1 MLNGSPEGLEK
12 LQELFDSGELA
23 EVLDDRP
30 VESAHSLES
39 NTTEARKARLIQ
51 VLRLYAESNNL
62 ALARDRTREL
72 ARELELELDRTRE
85 LELELELDQTR
96 KLARDIVLERNLVL
110 AGVRFLAL
118 GRDLDRELD
127 RTRVRELDRT
137 RVQRDITLRRS
148 PAKKLPIMQGVL
160 GYPTSAAADGAAI
173 VLRWPPFPFWSAQ
186 SPLDRFWC

>member
-1 MLNGSPEGLEK
+1 MGDLSPAELEAIAQLLRQKTGDDSIEIAFFTEGSIKLVLNGSPEGLEK

-127 RTRVRELDRT
+127 RTRV
-137 RVQRDITLRRS
+137 
-148 PAKKLPIMQGVL
+148 
-160 GYPTSAAADGAAI
+160 
-173 VLRWPPFPFWSAQ
+173 
-186 SPLDRFWC
+186 